1 VILAMHRLKKTEEGQ
16 TLVLAAIFGV
26 LLMMCVLGTVNLGR
40 MVYDKVQLQSAAD
53 AAAYSQAAVEARV
66 MNYTAYTNRAM
77 VVHYASIMS
86 ATSYLSWVHFLWG
99 GLRPLLNV
107 LQDLPYVGPVFAAIN
122 DVMKVLV
129 QVLDYAVAI
138 LAPALSSLN
147 LMLYMVQ
154 EGAWSSVYAKLLL
167 APTSQPEAHGGDSPQ
182 HAYQPIWP
190 NLIPAMNAQ
199 VFSQTRGKPT
209 MSQNFAQS
217 WKQMINST
225 DPDVQMARMH
235 MVEIA
240 NSARQ
245 PWVAHG
251 DGYPNA
257 SISPLARHW
266 KWKLSFGIGDLGI
279 ADVAR
284 TELGVFPPGGGVL
297 GTLTST
303 LPQIWSGQK
312 LVGFFDVSVLGVGF
326 SKTVDVVTFA
336 AMDQAFTS
344 VAPYRNAYFNVWNPG
359 GVWGKILSIIGLKT
373 VLSGLQQAANATL
386 PSPDTRFFFMSP
398 YVSFAPRARS
408 TPTAGLGDLGNF
420 AQPDVLVGLAKER
433 ADLNREAGSSVFAR
447 RFTWNGGG
455 AAGTGTVDFNYTGAD
470 APAIPG
476 VPGGL
481 QLMHTGLNAFAAAQ
495 VYYHRPGEWREQPN
509 LFNPL
514 WGARLMPV
522 AESNVYAKLGFANV
536 PLLKQ
541 YMSH

>member
-1 VILAMHRLKKTEEGQ
+1 MHQLRKSEEGQ

-26 LLMMCVLGTVNLGR
+26 LLMMCVVGTLNLGR
-40 MVYDKVQLQSAAD
+40 AVYDKVQLQSAAD

-99 GLRPLLNV
+99 GLKPLLDV
-107 LQDLPYVGPVFAAIN
+107 LQDLPYVGAVIAAIN
-122 DVMKVLV
+122 QVLSVLV
-129 QVLDYAVAI
+129 QVLDWAVALMTPI
-138 LAPALSSLN
+138 LSAAN

-154 EGAWSSVYAKLLL
+154 EGAWSSVYAKLML

-182 HAYQPIWP
+182 HPYQPIWP
-190 NLIPAMNAQ
+190 TLIPQMNAM
-199 VFSQTRGKPT
+199 VFSQVRGANAMPA
-209 MSQNFAQS
+209 NFAQS
-217 WKQMINST
+217 WKQMLNSA

-235 MVEIA
+235 MVEVA

-266 KWKLSFGIGDLGI
+266 KWKLDFGIGDLGI

-284 TELGVFPPGGGVL
+284 TELGSFPPGGGIV
-297 GTLTST
+297 GSLTNL

-312 LVGFFDVSVLGVGF
+312 FVGFFDIGPFGD
-326 SKTVDVVTFA
+326 TVDVVSFV
-336 AMDQAFTS
+336 AMDQLYTAAAPNKNSYFKVWKPGK
-344 VAPYRNAYFNVWNPG
+344 VAKWALDLV
-359 GVWGKILSIIGLKT
+359 GLGELLGALDT
-373 VLSGLQQAANATL
+373 AAQATL
-386 PSPDTRFFFMSP
+386 PDPDYRAFFMSP
-398 YVSFAPRARS
+398 YVSFAPKARS
-408 TPTAGLGDLGNF
+408 TPQFGTGDLGNF

-433 ADLNREAGSSVFAR
+433 ADINRDSSAQTYGR
-447 RFTWNGGG
+447 KFTWNGGG
-455 AAGTGTVDFNYTGAD
+455 SAGMGSVDFNYTGAD
-470 APAIPG
+470 APVIPG

-481 QLMHTGLNAFAAAQ
+481 QLLHTGWNAFAAAQ

-522 AESNVYAKLGFANV
+522 TESNVYAKLGFSNV

-541 YMSH
+541 YLSH